1 MEYFHIILICL
12 FWFGI
17 SIVFYIYLGYI
28 QDAFFLKVFCIRHNK
43 NALKIISYYYLSLF
57 L

>member
-28 QDAFFLKVFCIRHNK
+28 QDAFFLKVFVLDTIKTH
-43 NALKIISYYYLSLF
+43 
-57 L
+57 

>member
-43 NALKIISYYYLSLF
+43 NTLKIIAYHYLSLF

>member
-17 SIVFYIYLGYI
+17 SIVFYTYLRYI
-28 QDAFFLKVFCIRHNK
+28 QDAFFLKVFCIRRNK
-43 NALKIISYYYLSLF
+43 NTLKIIAYKYLYLF